1 MSIRR
6 PFSGVFPETNGSI
19 RLAVQRHLAAHDRRL
34 LTAHDAEICDGAP
47 GFGMRQRQGKPGPV
61 RQFPATV
68 GDTHPLL
75 LGARGQREQHQC
87 YCGEYGSHP
96 EVFSQRSQIA

>member
-47 GFGMRQRQGKPGPV
+47 GFGTRATLREARPGPPV
-61 RQFPATV
+61 PCNR
-68 GDTHPLL
+68 
-75 LGARGQREQHQC
+75 RG
-87 YCGEYGSHP
+87 
-96 EVFSQRSQIA
+96 